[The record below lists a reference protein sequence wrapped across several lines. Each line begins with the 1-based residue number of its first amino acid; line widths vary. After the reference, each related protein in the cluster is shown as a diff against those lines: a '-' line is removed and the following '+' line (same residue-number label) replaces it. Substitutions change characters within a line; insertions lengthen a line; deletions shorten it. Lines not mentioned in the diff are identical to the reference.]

1 MDSDALLTFLTVHRR
16 GGISS
21 AAKAL
26 HRSQPAISRRIAL
39 LEQELGVPLFERIA
53 GRTMLSDAGRV
64 MVPYAERAVA
74 AAQDAE
80 NAVRALARPNS
91 GPVALA
97 VVGTLA
103 GGRLSAILK
112 RFAAEHPEVELSLR
126 TATSA
131 EVSDMIRR
139 GEATIGLR
147 YDRDRSRDLDCEL
160 LFAERLQVVCALD
173 HPRAGRRVA
182 KLADL
187 SGERWIA
194 FPVVPGRREITA
206 SHVFALFQTLGLGE
220 IDWTPVDSLTAQKRL
235 VEAGLGIAL
244 LSESNAAEE
253 LRHKTISTI
262 GVRDLK
268 ASHDVVTVTR
278 RGGFLSAAARRLL
291 EIVRGNI
298 QRREWRMA
306 SSEWNLFA
314 IRHSLFACSRPRLHL
329 GDRCRHQLIH
339 LGAHLGSGDGE
350 ALGGKILHDLVLD
363 VLVAGFLEIGRD
375 HFLGIGRGGIARSGR
390 AFRLPKDRAACCGAP
405 RP

>member
-1 MDSDALLTFLTVHRR
+1 MDSDALNTFLMVHRR

-112 RFAAEHPEVELSLR
+112 RFAADYPQVDFALR

-131 EVSDMIRR
+131 EVSDLIRR

-147 YDRDRSRDLDCEL
+147 YDRDHSCDLDCEV
-160 LFAERLQVVCALD
+160 LFAERLQVVCAPD

-182 KLADL
+182 RLAEL
-187 SGERWIA
+187 RGERWIA
-194 FPVVPGRREITA
+194 FPVVPGRREVTA
-206 SHVFALFQTLGLGE
+206 SHALALFQTHGLG
-220 IDWTPVDSLTAQKRL
+220 DVKWTPVDSLTAQKRL
-235 VEAGLGIAL
+235 VEAGFGIAL

-253 LRHKTISTI
+253 IGSAAISRI
-262 GVRDLK
+262 HVGDLV
-268 ASHDVVTVTR
+268 AIHEVVTVTR
-278 RGGFLSAAARRLL
+278 HGGFLSAASRRLL
-291 EIVRGNI
+291 EILRADYTRTANRKLR
-298 QRREWRMA
+298 QR
-306 SSEWNLFA
+306 
-314 IRHSLFACSRPRLHL
+314 
-329 GDRCRHQLIH
+329 
-339 LGAHLGSGDGE
+339 
-350 ALGGKILHDLVLD
+350 
-363 VLVAGFLEIGRD
+363 
-375 HFLGIGRGGIARSGR
+375 
-390 AFRLPKDRAACCGAP
+390 
-405 RP
+405 

>member
-1 MDSDALLTFLTVHRR
+1 
-16 GGISS
+16 
-21 AAKAL
+21 
-26 HRSQPAISRRIAL
+26 
-39 LEQELGVPLFERIA
+39 
-53 GRTMLSDAGRV
+53 

-80 NAVRALARPNS
+80 NAVRALARPDF
-91 GPVALA
+91 GPIALA

-131 EVSDMIRR
+131 EVSDLIRR

-160 LFAERLQVVCALD
+160 LFAERLQVVCASD
-173 HPRAGRRVA
+173 HPRAGRRLT

-206 SHVFALFQTLGLGE
+206 SHVFALFQTHGLGE

-253 LRHKTISTI
+253 LRYGTISTI
-262 GVRDLK
+262 DVRDLK

-291 EIVRGNI
+291 EIVRTEYSKG
-298 QRREWRMA
+298 RMA
-306 SSEWNLFA
+306 N
-314 IRHSLFACSRPRLHL
+314 
-329 GDRCRHQLIH
+329 
-339 LGAHLGSGDGE
+339 GE
-350 ALGGKILHDLVLD
+350 
-363 VLVAGFLEIGRD
+363 
-375 HFLGIGRGGIARSGR
+375 
-390 AFRLPKDRAACCGAP
+390 
-405 RP
+405 

>member
-1 MDSDALLTFLTVHRR
+1 MDENMDSDALLTFLTVHRR

-80 NAVRALARPNS
+80 NAVRALARPDF
-91 GPVALA
+91 GPIALA

-131 EVSDMIRR
+131 EVSDLIRR

-187 SGERWIA
+187 GGERWVA

-206 SHVFALFQTLGLGE
+206 AHVFALFQTHGLGE

-262 GVRDLK
+262 DVRGLK
-268 ASHDVVTVTR
+268 ASQDVVTVTR
-278 RGGFLSAAARRLL
+278 RGGFLSAAARRLM
-291 EIVRGNI
+291 EIVRK
-298 QRREWRMA
+298 EYPKEA
-306 SSEWNLFA
+306 S
-314 IRHSLFACSRPRLHL
+314 
-329 GDRCRHQLIH
+329 
-339 LGAHLGSGDGE
+339 GE
-350 ALGGKILHDLVLD
+350 
-363 VLVAGFLEIGRD
+363 
-375 HFLGIGRGGIARSGR
+375 
-390 AFRLPKDRAACCGAP
+390 
-405 RP
+405 